1 MGLLLNSHEYLSLAG
16 IKVKKIL
23 NLHIHLIMN
32 SMLILNADLLNEL
45 INPPDVIEAVEQAM
59 VLYEGDGFHMPP
71 RMHAEQNGNVLLL
84 MPSFT
89 QSAFGTKLVTV
100 FPGNLE
106 RNEAVIQGIMLLN
119 DPATGAPLSLMDA
132 AVLTGFRTGAVSAVG
147 IRYLSDPG
155 VRSLGIIGAGNQAWY
170 QVIMA
175 CQVRSFS
182 RIFVLDLERSR
193 AERLAA
199 RLAPELDVEI
209 LLTSTS
215 EELVRSSDVVITATT
230 SLHPVITPDKDLLRG
245 KTYVGIGSFKPSMR
259 EIPEEIFQLVDRVY
273 VDSRQATEESGDLIY
288 AIKAGLV
295 AREKIFTLGMLINQS
310 VKPSGTETNF
320 FKSVGMALFDLLVA
334 ESIYGLARQQG
345 AGLEIDLSEKMT
357 P

>member
-1 MGLLLNSHEYLSLAG
+1 LSFAG
-16 IKVKKIL
+16 TKVKKIL
-23 NLHIHLIMN
+23 NLHIHLILN
-32 SMLILNADLLNEL
+32 HMLILNADLLKEL
-45 INPPDVIEAVEQAM
+45 ISPPDVIEAVEQAM
-59 VLYEGDGFHMPP
+59 LLYEGDGFYMPP
-71 RMHAEQNGNVLLL
+71 RMHAELEGNVLLL

-89 QSAFGTKLVTV
+89 RSAFGTKLITV
-100 FPGNLE
+100 FPGNLD
-106 RNEAVIQGIMLLN
+106 RNEAVIQGVMLLN
-119 DPATGAPLSLMDA
+119 DPATGAPLALMDA
-132 AVLTGFRTGAVSAVG
+132 AVLTGYRTGAVSAVG

-155 VRSLGIIGAGNQAWY
+155 VRSLGIIGTGIQAWY

-182 RIFVLDLERSR
+182 RILLLDLDRGR
-193 AERLAA
+193 AEQLAA
-199 RLAPELDVEI
+199 RLAPELDAEI
-209 LLTSTS
+209 LLAGSS

-259 EIPEEIFQLVDRVY
+259 EIPEELFQLVERVY

-288 AIKAGLV
+288 AIKAGLLD
-295 AREKIFTLGMLINQS
+295 REKIFTLGRLMNQS
-310 VKPSGTETNF
+310 LKPSSAETSF

-334 ESIYGLARQQG
+334 ERIYGLARRQG
-345 AGLEIDLSEKMT
+345 AGHEIDLGEKGN